1 MGAGQPVLSLIQVF
15 HQEMLETEV
24 KQELLVENYKKSL
37 RGQFAGRVS
46 LLYYLLTN
54 DKNFVTAIWIKP

>member
-37 RGQFAGRVS
+37 RGQFAGWVS
-46 LLYYLLTN
+46 LLYYLLTI
-54 DKNFVTAIWIKP
+54 DKNFVMAIWIKP

>member
-37 RGQFAGRVS
+37 TGQFAGRVS
-46 LLYYLLTN
+46 LLYYLLTI